1 MPVHNIRQRGIQ
13 PADVY
18 IGRAGKGRDGYWGN
32 PIAIGRPCP
41 VCGVIH
47 RENGSTLNCFRRWLW
62 TKMKTDA
69 SFTSRLRELHDKDLV
84 CFCKPNPCHG
94 DVLLEAA
101 AYLKGFDNA

>member
-1 MPVHNIRQRGIQ
+1 
-13 PADVY
+13 
-18 IGRAGKGRDGYWGN
+18 
-32 PIAIGRPCP
+32 
-41 VCGVIH
+41 
-47 RENGSTLNCFRRWLW
+47 
-62 TKMKTDA
+62 MKTDA